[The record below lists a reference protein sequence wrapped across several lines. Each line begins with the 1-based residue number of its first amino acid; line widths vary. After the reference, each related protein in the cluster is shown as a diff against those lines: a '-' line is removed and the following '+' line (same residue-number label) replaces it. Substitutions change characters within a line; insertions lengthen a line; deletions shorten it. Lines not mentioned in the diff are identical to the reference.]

1 MKIIGASIGMIIP
14 KTDYNQ
20 TDSSSPD
27 YLMGRD
33 TLNNHINELRKAS
46 ENAQKTAENS
56 LPKAGGAMTGAVTFS
71 GIVLKEGVD
80 YGDTLPETVIPG
92 KLFFLREV

>member
-1 MKIIGASIGMIIP
+1 
-14 KTDYNQ
+14 
-20 TDSSSPD
+20 
-27 YLMGRD
+27 
-33 TLNNHINELRKAS
+33 
-46 ENAQKTAENS
+46 
-56 LPKAGGAMTGAVTFS
+56 MTGAVTFS